1 MTLAE
6 LVLPEVSSWR
16 PSGTGRH
23 SWSQTFASAGWTVR
37 CLADQVD
44 SLSCLAW
51 QLELA
56 RMTDPPPGLTLA
68 SWAAS
73 IAGRVTGLLEP
84 LKVHEIDSAAGVA
97 LLRSVA
103 PARKG
108 EDLAYYELRLDGLTT
123 ATVRRYGAY
132 KARPGRR
139 QVPFAVTHEALA
151 KLVGD
156 IAG

>member
-23 SWSQTFASAGWTVR
+23 SWSQTFASSGWTVR

-51 QLELA
+51 QLELV
-56 RMTDPPPGLTLA
+56 RTIDPPAGLTLA
-68 SWAAS
+68 SWAAG

-84 LKVHEIDSAAGVA
+84 LKVHEIDPTIGVA

-103 PARKG
+103 AARRG
-108 EDLAYYELRLDGLTT
+108 DDLAYYELRLDGLTT
-123 ATVRRYGAY
+123 ATVRRYVAHKG
-132 KARPGRR
+132 RSGRR
-139 QVPFAVTHEALA
+139 QVPFALTHEALA